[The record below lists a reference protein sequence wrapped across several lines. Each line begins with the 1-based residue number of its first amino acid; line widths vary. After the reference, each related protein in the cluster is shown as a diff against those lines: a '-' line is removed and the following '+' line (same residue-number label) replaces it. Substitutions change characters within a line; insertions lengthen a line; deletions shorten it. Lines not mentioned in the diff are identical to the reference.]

1 MKVVQ
6 ATKDRNPRFLLFTWI
21 FFYLGVRLFF
31 NFRGLSY
38 DGNRI
43 IATWMQFPDVR
54 LLTWHQI
61 PNIALNFH
69 SSAPGLPILASVY
82 RTLTAAH
89 WEILSQIITYI
100 FGLMAGIHLLTTWK
114 RVKIKGCT
122 LILIALIFFV
132 ALNPAM
138 ILFDNQFY
146 STSFVTYSLIYI
158 FTTSLECKRR
168 NINFTVCFLIAFIS
182 FIRPTLPVYLITP
195 VMFYIVIKKMNN
207 RLEKFLSI
215 TLVIIPLLVCQVH
228 RTFEFGTFSFSS
240 SSSTGV
246 LQGLGFNNLKGNE
259 QNRAGYYPYQ
269 IRKGSLAEVDGSNPI
284 LNEPRKENGLPN
296 WNYDGYLTDFKN
308 DQKNLIPYILGN
320 INLLPH
326 FLLVGMRWA
335 SIEPSCSRVFT
346 NENYDVLRNYN
357 QVYSKI
363 LYLEA
368 GPTLKNSEI
377 PFCNNKSEVQYLYLL
392 LLLAFVI
399 LVGISWLPINRSKI
413 QDLFLLKLSIFLT
426 SLNLLFSF
434 TNGSPEMSK
443 YRMETEPVMVFTIIF
458 LLFTTTFGHK
468 KNLLRP

>member
-1 MKVVQ
+1 MR
-6 ATKDRNPRFLLFTWI
+6 ATQDLNLRYLLFTWI
-21 FFYLGVRLFF
+21 FFYLGARLFF
-31 NFRGLSY
+31 NLRGLSY

-43 IATWMQFPDVR
+43 ISTWMQFPDVR
-54 LLTWHQI
+54 LLTWHEI

-82 RTLTAAH
+82 RTLTAVH
-89 WEILSQIITYI
+89 WELLSQIITYI
-100 FGLMAGIHLLTTWK
+100 VGLMAGIHLLTTWK
-114 RVKIKGCT
+114 RVKIKGCKF
-122 LILIALIFFV
+122 ILITLVFFV

-146 STSFVTYSLIYI
+146 STSFVAYSLIFI
-158 FTTSLECKRR
+158 FSASLDYKKRYV
-168 NINFTVCFLIAFIS
+168 NFTVCFLIAFIS

-195 VMFYIVIKKMNN
+195 VMFYVIIKKMNN
-207 RLEKFLSI
+207 RVEKILSI

-246 LQGLGFNNLKGNE
+246 LQGIGFNNLKGNE

-269 IRKGSLAEVDGSNPI
+269 IRNGSLAEVDGNNPI
-284 LNEPRKENGLPN
+284 LNEPLKENGLPN
-296 WNYDGYLTDFKN
+296 WNYDGYLADFKN

-326 FLLVGMRWA
+326 FFLVGMRWA
-335 SIEPSCSRVFT
+335 AIEPSCSRVFT
-346 NENYDVLRNYN
+346 HENYDVLRIYN

-363 LYLEA
+363 FFLEA

-377 PFCNNKSEVQYLYLL
+377 PFCNNKSEVQYLYFL

-399 LVGISWLPINRSKI
+399 LLGISWLPINRRKM
-413 QDLFLLKLSIFLT
+413 QELFILKLSIFLT
-426 SLNLLFSF
+426 SSNILFSY

-443 YRMETEPVMVFTIIF
+443 YRMETEPVMAFTIIF
-458 LLFTTTFGHK
+458 LLFTRTFSHK
-468 KNLLRP
+468 KNLRRP